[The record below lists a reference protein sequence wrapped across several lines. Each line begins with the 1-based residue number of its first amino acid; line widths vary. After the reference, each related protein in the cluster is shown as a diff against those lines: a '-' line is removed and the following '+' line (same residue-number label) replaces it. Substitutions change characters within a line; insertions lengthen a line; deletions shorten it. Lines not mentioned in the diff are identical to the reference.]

1 MLTVMMMITSAE
13 AAELISSFVSGAT
26 LVVTLV
32 VSAKT
37 GNKVRYSIP
46 KKKGK
51 ASKNRNSK

>member
-1 MLTVMMMITSAE
+1 MLTVMMITSIE

-37 GNKVRYSIP
+37 GNKVRCSIP
-46 KKKGK
+46 KRKGK
-51 ASKNRNSK
+51 VSNNRNNR

>member
-1 MLTVMMMITSAE
+1 MLTVMMITSVE

-37 GNKVRYSIP
+37 GNKVRYSMP
-46 KKKGK
+46 KRKGK
-51 ASKNRNSK
+51 ASKNRNNK

>member
-1 MLTVMMMITSAE
+1 MLTVMMITSVE

-37 GNKVRYSIP
+37 GNKVRYSML

-51 ASKNRNSK
+51 ASNNRNNR